1 MSYDIHIEGIG
12 EEDVQNAQFMTFGN
26 YKKHVAVRGV
36 HKLIVRFLKCFMT
49 PKGTDLSDP
58 EYGTTLMASFLG
70 NVDPRTLRGLAS
82 QAVEEAEDVLRS
94 YDSEYDR
101 DDDERLFAVEI
112 QDVQIDES
120 NAGVVMYLRIQNV
133 TGTVA
138 LVTVPMVEETR
149 NG

>member
-1 MSYDIHIEGIG
+1 MSYDMHIEGIG
-12 EEDVQNAQFMTFGN
+12 EEAVRNAQFMTFGN
-26 YKKHVAVRGV
+26 YTKHVAVRGV

-70 NVDPRTLRGLAS
+70 NVDPRTLRSLAS
-82 QAVEEAEDVLRS
+82 RAVGEAEDVLRA

-112 QDVQIDES
+112 QDVQIDEP
-120 NAGVVMYLRIQNV
+120 NAGVVLYLRIQNV

-138 LVTVPMVEETR
+138 LVTIPMIEETR